1 MKLRVSDYS
10 GQQGDQTSQS
20 RRKSTLNTHWKDW
33 CWSWTSGTLATW
45 CEELTHWKR
54 PWCWERLKAKG
65 EEGGRA
71 WDDWMAS
78 LIQWTWTWANS
89 RRRWGTGKP
98 GVLQSMGLQ
107 RVRHDLVT
115 EQQQITFNINGV
127 DTEASKLKYK
137 DWWPEKYFVLLTRDV
152 FAIRRV
158 IKHWKQ
164 KDENNIGKILILPKL
179 IYKCNVFPIK
189 IPTGC
194 LLILTSWL

>member
-1 MKLRVSDYS
+1 MKLHISDYS

-20 RRKSTLNTHWKDW
+20 RRKSTLNTRWKDW

-54 PWCWERLKAKG
+54 PWCWERLREGG
-65 EEGGRA
+65 EEGDRA

-98 GVLQSMGLQ
+98 GVLQSMGSQ
-107 RVRHDLVT
+107 RVRHNLMT

-127 DTEASKLKYK
+127 DTEASNWKHKG
-137 DWWPEKYFVLLTRDV
+137 WWPEKYFVLLRRDV
-152 FAIRRV
+152 FAIRKV

-164 KDENNIGKILILPKL
+164 KDENDIGKILILPKQ

-194 LLILTSWL
+194 LLRLTSWL